1 MIRVKYKH
9 LLGRPFVYGSTDCY
23 GLARDFYRDNW
34 GLELTDYARPDG
46 WSDDGQNLLL
56 DNITNEGFKLV
67 HDESIRKI
75 QPGDALLVA
84 LRSATP
90 NHIGIYLGD
99 SLVLHHY
106 QGQLSGTHTL
116 SGIFR
121 NMVCAQVRNPL
132 CVLPEEQTTA
142 QLIDLIPE
150 HKRAEI
156 LNAINRNKPESI
168 SPNSERQTGEGS
180 RPEGWEPSFSA

>member
-9 LLGRPFVYGSTDCY
+9 LLGRPFVYGSSDCY

-46 WSDDGQNLLL
+46 WSDAGQNLLV
-56 DNITNEGFKLV
+56 DNFTKEGFKLV
-67 HDESIRKI
+67 HDEPIHLMR
-75 QPGDALLVA
+75 PGDALLVA
-84 LRSATP
+84 LRSAVP

-106 QGQLSGTHTL
+106 QGQLSNTHPF

-121 NMVCAQVRNPL
+121 NMVCAHVRHPL
-132 CVLPEEQTTA
+132 AVLPEEKSSV
-142 QLIDLIPE
+142 QLIDLIPA

-156 LNAINRNKPESI
+156 LDAINRSKTPSVQAD
-168 SPNSERQTGEGS
+168 SERQDS
-180 RPEGWEPSFSA
+180 P